1 MRVRKPTFELT
12 ESATKWGFITTGIAA
27 WAALAGVV
35 FLAVAMLVAIAKVQR
50 PIDVQSAINSY
61 TKSQFFAQNFL
72 LTWAAGDP
80 KDAEKLS
87 SMTALPGQPELNSNP
102 FTVLFLNPTDVRAT
116 PAGEQTEW
124 EWKFG
129 ATVVLPQAGTSIRS
143 YFRVTTL
150 ESGGTFKALKWPEP
164 VNDTARNF
172 SVAPYY
178 TRGAD
183 IGGPLGKSV
192 SDFMSAYYTANN
204 PGVLGRFITT
214 NFTDT
219 PIAASPYTS
228 IEVTSIQL
236 ANDSVDTSQA
246 KPGATV
252 SALVTARAAAST
264 TTFNTVSTVLRLS
277 LSKNNQWLVDGFES
291 PMHFGAVSYK

>member
-1 MRVRKPTFELT
+1 MRVHKPKFELT
-12 ESATKWGFITTGIAA
+12 ESATKWSFIATVGAA
-27 WAALAGVV
+27 WVALAGV
-35 FLAVAMLVAIAKVQR
+35 LALAGGLLLLARAQR

-80 KDAEKLS
+80 KDAEKLA
-87 SMTALPGQPELNSNP
+87 SMTALPGQPDLNSNP
-102 FTVLFLNPTDVRAT
+102 FTVLFLNPTDVTAT
-116 PAGEQTEW
+116 PAGQQTEW
-124 EWKFG
+124 EWTFA
-129 ATVVLPQAGTSIRS
+129 ATVILPQAGTSIRS
-143 YFRVTTL
+143 HYRVTTL

-172 SVAPYY
+172 TVSPYY
-178 TRGAD
+178 TRGTEV
-183 IGGPLGKSV
+183 GGPLGTSV
-192 SDFMSAYYTANN
+192 KDFMNAYYTANN
-204 PGVLGRFITT
+204 PGVLGRFVTA

-228 IEVTSIQL
+228 IEVTTILL
-236 ANDSVDTSQA
+236 ANNSIDTSQA

-252 SALVTARAAAST
+252 SALVTAKAAAST

-277 LSKNNQWLVDGFES
+277 LSKNNQWLVDGFER
-291 PMHFGAVSYK
+291 PMHFGDVSYK

>member
-1 MRVRKPTFELT
+1 MRVHKPKFELT
-12 ESATKWGFITTGIAA
+12 ESATKWSFVATVGAA
-27 WAALAGVV
+27 WVALAGVLV
-35 FLAVAMLVAIAKVQR
+35 LAGGLLLLARAQR

-80 KDAEKLS
+80 KDAEKLA

-102 FTVLFLNPTDVRAT
+102 FTVLFLNPTDVTAT
-116 PAGEQTEW
+116 PAGQQSEW
-124 EWKFG
+124 EWTFG
-129 ATVVLPQAGTSIRS
+129 ATVILPQAGTSIRS

-172 SVAPYY
+172 TVGPYY
-178 TRGAD
+178 TRGAEV
-183 IGGPLGKSV
+183 GGPLGTSV
-192 SDFMSAYYTANN
+192 KDFMNAYYTANN
-204 PGVLGRFITT
+204 PGVLGRFVTA

-228 IEVTSIQL
+228 IEVTTILL
-236 ANDSVDTSQA
+236 ANNSIDTSQA

-252 SALVTARAAAST
+252 SALVTAKAAAST
-264 TTFNTVSTVLRLS
+264 TTFHTVSTVLRLS
-277 LSKNNQWLVDGFES
+277 LSKNNQWLVDGFER
-291 PMHFGAVSYK
+291 PMHFGDVSYK